1 MFLIDAT
8 PVYEF
13 LGCILYGEI
22 TFICIKC
29 FKTGYA
35 LVPLC
40 LLYCVS
46 AIDTH
51 YSGY

>member
-8 PVYEF
+8 QVYDF
-13 LGCILYGEI
+13 LGYILYEEN
-22 TFICIKC
+22 TFICIKG

-35 LVPLC
+35 LVRLC
-40 LLYCVS
+40 FLYCVS

-51 YSGY
+51 YSKY